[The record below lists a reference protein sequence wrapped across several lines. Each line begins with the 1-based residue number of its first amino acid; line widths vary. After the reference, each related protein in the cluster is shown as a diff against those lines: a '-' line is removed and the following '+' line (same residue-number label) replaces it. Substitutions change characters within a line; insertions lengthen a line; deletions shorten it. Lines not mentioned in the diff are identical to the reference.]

1 MNWVNPLLDLN
12 EDCETA
18 VANVTARLIGSGLR
32 VVRSFDLQSACA
44 SSPSQACPHHGQ
56 GPCDCQLVIL
66 MVYDTGGQ
74 PDSLVLHTCDGQTQV
89 GLAAIPGRINIAG
102 LEKRIRAALCGAK
115 RVVPILE
122 AK

>member
-18 VANVTARLIGSGLR
+18 VANVTARLSDSGLR
-32 VVRSFDLQSACA
+32 VVRSFDLQSACV
-44 SSPSQACPHHGQ
+44 SYPSQTCPHHGQ
-56 GPCDCQLVIL
+56 GSCDCQLVIL
-66 MVYDTGGQ
+66 MVYDTEGQ

-89 GLAAIPGRINIAG
+89 SLAAIPGRINIAG